1 MKGGT
6 TGIKG
11 QRLFHCTI
19 DTVKIAPLNKRHK
32 IKQVVQMSRKI
43 ELLAPGGDVDAIKAA
58 IVAGAN
64 AVYCGL
70 DMFNARNRAANISF
84 DDLSG
89 ILKLAHEYGCEVFL
103 TLNIVILEHELTSM
117 INLLNKLVNSGI
129 DGIIVQDLGMF
140 NLVKKYFPSLDVHAS
155 TQLTTHNEG
164 QIRFLSKI
172 GASRVNLS
180 RELNLQEIKNLTAVA
195 HDVDV
200 LTEVFVHGALCIA
213 FSGQCYSSSVSVGNS
228 GNRGRCSQ
236 ACRDEYEPTATGNKF
251 PLNLKDNSAYFD
263 LPQLVDAE
271 VDSLKIEGRIKGANY
286 VHTVVDSWRKQID
299 QFVETGKLLDDNSNL
314 YKVFN
319 RDFTNLFL
327 KGDMTKSMFIDNPK
341 DHSFNYITEKSN
353 AISVVQIQE
362 VKDEFAADKKE
373 IGTQVN
379 EKIEYLSI
387 SKQPLTFEFSGQL
400 NEPLTVTVKLG
411 ERLDKAIN
419 QQAKSFTVSSELMLS
434 SNSKSPLDHTAV
446 EKRFKRF
453 PNASVTVKGLN
464 FDNLASDL
472 SIPFKEVTQLKN
484 RVAMLLNGTDKVV
497 QAVKV
502 PSPTKHPKINTT
514 PTLSI
519 LIADKQDLHLCD
531 MTEADV
537 YFKLPESFKVGDNK
551 FIDLFKQNP
560 RLIPWFPAV
569 LIGKDYA
576 EAVRILEQ
584 VKPPRIVSNNT
595 GIAYKAFE
603 MNIDW
608 VAGPFLNTTNS
619 YALLTMQEELDCKG
633 AFISN
638 EINKLQIRNIARPN
652 NFKLFY
658 SIYHPILMMT
668 SRQCFFQQTVGCKKP
683 SIEDGCMLKCEKA
696 TTITNVKGISFAVD
710 KQKGGYPSIYNN
722 EQFLNLDAVN
732 DYSDL
737 FDEFFIDLTNIG
749 SGSKEELDK
758 ALLIKHFESSIS
770 GVIESQSELKEMV
783 TLSTN
788 AQYQQGL

>member
-1 MKGGT
+1 
-6 TGIKG
+6 
-11 QRLFHCTI
+11 
-19 DTVKIAPLNKRHK
+19 
-32 IKQVVQMSRKI
+32 MSRKI

-89 ILKLAHEYGCEVFL
+89 ILRLAHEYGCEVFL

-140 NLVKKYFPSLDVHAS
+140 NLIKKHFPSLDIHAS

-180 RELNLQEIKNLTAVA
+180 RELNLQEIKTLTAVA

-299 QFVETGKLLDDNSNL
+299 QFVETGHLLDDNSNL

-341 DHSFNYITEKSN
+341 DHSFNHITEKSN

-362 VKDEFAADKKE
+362 VKDEFAAEKKE
-373 IGTQVN
+373 IGARVN
-379 EKIEYLSI
+379 EKIKYLSI
-387 SKQPLTFEFSGQL
+387 AKQPITLEFSGQL
-400 NEPLTVTVKLG
+400 DKPLTVTVQFDEQPNTTMG
-411 ERLDKAIN
+411 
-419 QQAKSFTVSSELMLS
+419 QQPKSFVLS
-434 SNSKSPLDHTAV
+434 TDMTLISNDKSPLDHAAI
-446 EKRFKRF
+446 EKRFKSF
-453 PNASVTVKGLN
+453 PNASVTVEGFN
-464 FDNLASDL
+464 FDKLDDEL

-484 RVAMLLNGTDKVV
+484 RVAMRLNGTDKVV
-497 QAVKV
+497 QSVNV
-502 PSPTKHPKINTT
+502 PALIKHPKINST

-519 LIADKQDLHLCD
+519 LIADKKDLHLCD
-531 MTEADV
+531 ITKADV

-551 FIDLFKQNP
+551 FIDLFQQNP

-569 LIGKDYA
+569 LIGKDYL
-576 EAVRILEQ
+576 EAVRFLEQ
-584 VKPPRIVSNNT
+584 VKPSRIVSNNT
-595 GIAYKAFE
+595 GIAYKAYE

-608 VAGPFLNTTNS
+608 IAGPFLNTTNS
-619 YALLTMQEELDCKG
+619 YALLTLQEELNCKG

-638 EINKLQIRNIARPN
+638 EINKLQIRNIARPE
-652 NFKLFY
+652 NFKLLY

-696 TTITNVKGISFAVD
+696 TTITNVKGVSFAVD

-749 SGSKEELDK
+749 SGSKEALDK
-758 ALLIKHFESSIS
+758 EQLIKHFENSLN
-770 GVIESQSELKEMV
+770 GTIESQSELKAMV
-783 TLSTN
+783 RLSTN